1 MIYAIMAMFLIIPI
15 ISVVWC
21 ISNFIE
27 YRKAKADNML
37 NPDTHSEEKIKRR
50 KTSFI
55 LSVIVAFIL
64 VAVVGGTIITFALS
78 IVYM

>member
-1 MIYAIMAMFLIIPI
+1 MIYGIIAVFLAIPI

-27 YRKAKADNML
+27 YRKAKADNTI
-37 NPDTHSEEKIKRR
+37 NPDTHSKEEMKRL

-64 VAVVGGTIITFALS
+64 TAVVVGSIITFALS

>member
-1 MIYAIMAMFLIIPI
+1 MIYAILAMFLIIPI

-21 ISNFIE
+21 ISKFIE
-27 YRKAKADNML
+27 YRKAKADNTL
-37 NPDTHSEEKIKRR
+37 NPDTHSKEEIKKL

-55 LSVIVAFIL
+55 LSLIVAFIL